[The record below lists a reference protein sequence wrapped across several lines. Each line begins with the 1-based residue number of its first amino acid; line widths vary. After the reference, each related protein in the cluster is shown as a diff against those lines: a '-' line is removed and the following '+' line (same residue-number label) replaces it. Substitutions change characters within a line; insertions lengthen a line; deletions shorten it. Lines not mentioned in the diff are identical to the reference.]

1 MTIYASYPFAVDR
14 WLKIGCVQPGFNA
27 HTAYREIV
35 VTQTTSGS
43 AAIPDNTRS
52 STSQPSQ
59 TRTSSPGQSAA
70 ENQAST
76 PSSQA
81 WIAGAVVGPLVA
93 VALAGFA
100 AFWLGKRRG
109 RKGERADGV
118 STTEPAEAPPGEPA
132 MLYSPPSTVLV
143 KSPRDSPFVTE
154 LPDTR
159 PLELDSVAIPSSNG
173 TQDYQRGRTG

>member
-35 VTQTTSGS
+35 VTQTSSGS
-43 AAIPDNTRS
+43 AAIPDNTGS

-59 TRTSSPGQSAA
+59 TGTPSPGQSAA
-70 ENQAST
+70 ETQAST
-76 PSSQA
+76 SSSQA

-93 VALAGFA
+93 AALVGFA

-109 RKGERADGV
+109 RKRDSGPAEKGDGGDGV
-118 STTEPAEAPPGEPA
+118 STTERAEAPPGEPA
-132 MLYSPPSTVLV
+132 MLYNPPSTVLL
-143 KSPRDSPFVTE
+143 KSPGDSAFVTE

-159 PLELDSVAIPSSNG
+159 PLELDSVAIPSS
-173 TQDYQRGRTG
+173 Q